1 MEKKIPVLGAY
12 MSGTG
17 NTKYC
22 VERLIR
28 DLDPDAVLT
37 AVESDQTP
45 EMIRRA
51 DLVVLGYPTQFS
63 NAPLMVRDFIRQHP
77 ALWDRK
83 HVICLT
89 TMGAFSGD
97 GTGCAARVL
106 KKYGAVVD
114 GGLQVR
120 MPDSVCDKKAL
131 KKSREENHAIVVKA
145 GRKID
150 EAAEQIRAGKY
161 PREGL
166 GLFSHIIGL
175 FGQRL
180 WFYGKTSHYSSG
192 LKIDPEKCVR
202 CGTCARVCPMGNIEM
217 QAAPSSDPD
226 EKPPARAVP
235 GKKCAMCYR
244 CISLCPTQ
252 AITLLGREVV
262 EQCRF
267 EKYE

>member
-1 MEKKIPVLGAY
+1 MEKNIPVLGVY

-28 DLDPDAVLT
+28 GLDPDAVLT
-37 AVESDQTP
+37 PVESDQTP
-45 EMIRRA
+45 DMIRKA

-83 HVICLT
+83 HMICLT

-97 GTGCAARVL
+97 GTGCSARVL
-106 KKYGAVVD
+106 KKYGAVID
-114 GGLQVR
+114 GGLQIR

-131 KKSREENHAIVVKA
+131 KRSREENHEIVVKA
-145 GRKID
+145 GLKID
-150 EAAEQIRAGKY
+150 EAVEKIKNKEY

-166 GLFSHIIGL
+166 GFFSHILGL
-175 FGQRL
+175 LGQRL
-180 WFYGKTSHYSSG
+180 WFYSRTSHYAEG
-192 LKIDPEKCVR
+192 LKIDLNKCVG
-202 CGTCARVCPMGNIEM
+202 CGTCARVCPMGNISM
-217 QAAPSSDPD
+217 QISPSS
-226 EKPPARAVP
+226 KPIPQA
-235 GKKCAMCYR
+235 GTKCAMCYR
-244 CISLCPTQ
+244 CISLCPAQ
-252 AITLLGREVV
+252 AVTLLGKKVV
-262 EQCRF
+262 EQCRL

>member
-1 MEKKIPVLGAY
+1 MQEKIPALGVY

-28 DLDPDAVLT
+28 NLDPDAVLT
-37 AVESDQTP
+37 AIESDQTP
-45 EMIRRA
+45 EMVRRA

-77 ALWDRK
+77 TLWNRK

-120 MPDSVCDKKAL
+120 MPDSVCDKRAL
-131 KKSREENHAIVVKA
+131 KKSREENHEIVVEA
-145 GRKID
+145 GRKLD
-150 EAAEQIRAGKY
+150 QAGEEIKRGSY

-166 GLFSHIIGL
+166 GFLSHILGL

-180 WFYGKTSHYSSG
+180 WFYGKTSHYAVG
-192 LKIDPEKCVR
+192 LTIDAERCVG
-202 CGTCARVCPMGNIEM
+202 CGTCAKVCPMSNIYM
-217 QAAPSSDPD
+217 QEVPSPGPD
-226 EKPPARAVP
+226 KKPLARAVP
-235 GKKCAMCYR
+235 GKRCAMCYR

-252 AITLLGREVV
+252 AITLLGDEVV
-262 EQCRF
+262 EQCRI

>member
-1 MEKKIPVLGAY
+1 MKERIPVLGVY

-17 NTKYC
+17 NTKFC
-22 VERLIR
+22 VERLVR

-37 AVESDQTP
+37 AIESDQTP
-45 EMIRRA
+45 ELIRMA

-77 ALWDRK
+77 TLWDRK
-83 HVICLT
+83 HLICLT

-97 GTGCAARVL
+97 GAGCAARVL
-106 KKYGAVVD
+106 KRYGAVVD
-114 GGLQVR
+114 GGLQVH

-131 KKSREENHAIVVKA
+131 KKSREENHEIVVEA

-150 EAAEQIRAGKY
+150 RAAKQIKKETY

-166 GLFSHIIGL
+166 SFFSHVLGL

-180 WFYGKTSHYSSG
+180 WFYGKTSHYSAG
-192 LKIDPEKCVR
+192 LTIDQKRCVG
-202 CGTCARVCPMGNIEM
+202 CGTCAKVCPMGNIQM
-217 QAAPSSDPD
+217 QAVPSPSPD
-226 EKPPARAVP
+226 DEPLARAVP
-235 GKKCAMCYR
+235 GTRCAMCYR

-252 AITLLGREVV
+252 SITLLGTEVV
-262 EQCRF
+262 EQCRI
-267 EKYE
+267 EKYK